1 MCTRVCSCQWVAVV
15 TDTTAEALVVVAV
28 AVAVV
33 AVDLVVVV
41 GSVVMVVVGTILI
54 AAAVAVDGLA
64 AVLGES
70 LLKHLV
76 LTSISELLS

>member
-1 MCTRVCSCQWVAVV
+1 MCTRVCYCQWVAVV

-41 GSVVMVVVGTILI
+41 DSVGMVVVGMVSI
-54 AAAVAVDGLA
+54 AAAVAVEWLA
-64 AVLGES
+64 AVEGES